1 LIGIK
6 IELKQRLWLSKHKL
20 NKLKLLNLMALP
32 KVVWKQTQL
41 ATAAAGGFDE
51 KTFS

>member
-1 LIGIK
+1 VAKGLQMPVDDIIPSREKEVIK

-32 KVVWKQTQL
+32 KVVW
-41 ATAAAGGFDE
+41 
-51 KTFS
+51 